1 LAAQSLSLRGS
12 PSKIPF
18 QQSSSN
24 EIMSKKIK
32 DKSNDKMVGLM
43 IPLSDLAKIDAAAQV
58 EDRTRSAFFRV
69 SALERATKIL
79 ENKRVL

>member
-1 LAAQSLSLRGS
+1 
-12 PSKIPF
+12 
-18 QQSSSN
+18 
-24 EIMSKKIK
+24 MSKKIK
-32 DKSNDKMVGLM
+32 DKSSTEKMVGLM

-79 ENKRVL
+79 EDKNVL